1 MTNTTGTQTAT
12 IVTTYPTVMA
22 VLALHG
28 IASVDDAREEN
39 LFRACGGCGSVMTC
53 TPAEGQTREAQAAI
67 LRENFD
73 LDCCPDADDYYF

>member
-1 MTNTTGTQTAT
+1 MTTAT
-12 IVTTYPTVMA
+12 STQSMSLDA
-22 VLALHG
+22 VLAHHN
-28 IASVDDAREEN
+28 IASVDDARAEN

-73 LDCCPDADDYYF
+73 LDCCPDSDDYYF